1 MIRFFIRQWKHFK
14 ETVIHYG
21 WLSLIIIPILALVN
35 WSYFTVVN
43 SERDTLVSQQ
53 LSLATEKINIID
65 FIVSSAISNTS
76 NDLHVIA
83 DADEMSSYL
92 NDSSPIN
99 LDAAEQLFYRI
110 ANNKPQFESVEFIDN
125 SGQQIISLQRQ
136 NGNLVI
142 TEQANLMDKS
152 SEDFFLTA
160 STLSEDQLYIL
171 PLYFKSEDVN
181 GTIIEKPMTGLVTTI
196 YDQAE
201 TKRGYLFISYNADY
215 LVSLFDEYVKNDSQF
230 IEMGMLNRN
239 QFYDIT
245 SDFTEY
251 YENIQSLDDDNVVY
265 VNVDLGKTITDEIAN
280 EEGFFKIVAI
290 TNFDD
295 VFDFYGGFALRYP
308 GGIIFLNILAI
319 GVVYAFAWFL
329 KSKRDDQILINAN
342 MYLSDKNNDGVMITD
357 EKGDITYTNSAFE
370 EIFGFRIEELKGKR
384 PNIVFGDADFSV
396 EKRIFKAKE
405 AFAENVWN
413 VNKHGIYILK
423 HLRAKPESGSGDKI
437 KHFLAIYSNPQIDI
451 ESLTFS
457 NSFQSIET
465 YKLLAKP
472 FDSSVLKIGSTCY
485 MVIRTYNEKSRKVY
499 GQNNNENLSLMAFPN
514 FLKNALNDEFK
525 IAVPADGTTLIH
537 VDLDDIEQE
546 LEEILTDI
554 ETIIERYKHQPNIN
568 SNLEYS
574 FGISIANN
582 KTFTKAEVIENAFIA
597 LQMAK
602 NQKNIKHLVYT
613 EHIRKVIKRQ
623 KDIYDQLENG
633 FNYDEFYLQY
643 QIQKNMKTN
652 KYDGVEALLRWHNG
666 TLGNISPVEFINVI
680 ENSFFI
686 NRLSIMIVEKVIKDF
701 TPYIEYLRPDF
712 KISINLTSFDFL
724 NEDIIYQLVNLIEK
738 SEIPTHNFTFEITES
753 GYLENQEKTNTII
766 DFLHTKQI
774 LVSIDDFGT
783 GFSTFEILKTLHVD
797 KVKIDRSFIK
807 DYPETDNGDI
817 FKTISNLVKTL
828 KFGLLVEGTETKEQ
842 VDFAVKCGCEEVQGF
857 YISKPLY
864 IENLAKRYLKTK
876 ADF

>member
-1 MIRFFIRQWKHFK
+1 MGFWKWSFLFGSKIRN
-14 ETVIHYG
+14 
-21 WLSLIIIPILALVN
+21 P
-35 WSYFTVVN
+35 
-43 SERDTLVSQQ
+43 
-53 LSLATEKINIID
+53 
-65 FIVSSAISNTS
+65 
-76 NDLHVIA
+76 
-83 DADEMSSYL
+83 
-92 NDSSPIN
+92 
-99 LDAAEQLFYRI
+99 
-110 ANNKPQFESVEFIDN
+110 
-125 SGQQIISLQRQ
+125 
-136 NGNLVI
+136 
-142 TEQANLMDKS
+142 
-152 SEDFFLTA
+152 
-160 STLSEDQLYIL
+160 
-171 PLYFKSEDVN
+171 FKSK
-181 GTIIEKPMTGLVTTI
+181 II
-196 YDQAE
+196 
-201 TKRGYLFISYNADY
+201 R
-215 LVSLFDEYVKNDSQF
+215 
-230 IEMGMLNRN
+230 
-239 QFYDIT
+239 
-245 SDFTEY
+245 
-251 YENIQSLDDDNVVY
+251 VV
-265 VNVDLGKTITDEIAN
+265 EIV
-280 EEGFFKIVAI
+280 GPV
-290 TNFDD
+290 
-295 VFDFYGGFALRYP
+295 
-308 GGIIFLNILAI
+308 
-319 GVVYAFAWFL
+319 
-329 KSKRDDQILINAN
+329 
-342 MYLSDKNNDGVMITD
+342 
-357 EKGDITYTNSAFE
+357 
-370 EIFGFRIEELKGKR
+370 
-384 PNIVFGDADFSV
+384 
-396 EKRIFKAKE
+396 
-405 AFAENVWN
+405 
-413 VNKHGIYILK
+413 
-423 HLRAKPESGSGDKI
+423 ESGSGDKI

-633 FNYDEFYLQY
+633 FNYDELYLQY

-842 VDFAVKCGCEEVQGF
+842 VQGF

>member
-1 MIRFFIRQWKHFK
+1 
-14 ETVIHYG
+14 
-21 WLSLIIIPILALVN
+21 
-35 WSYFTVVN
+35 
-43 SERDTLVSQQ
+43 
-53 LSLATEKINIID
+53 
-65 FIVSSAISNTS
+65 
-76 NDLHVIA
+76 
-83 DADEMSSYL
+83 
-92 NDSSPIN
+92 
-99 LDAAEQLFYRI
+99 
-110 ANNKPQFESVEFIDN
+110 
-125 SGQQIISLQRQ
+125 
-136 NGNLVI
+136 
-142 TEQANLMDKS
+142 
-152 SEDFFLTA
+152 
-160 STLSEDQLYIL
+160 
-171 PLYFKSEDVN
+171 
-181 GTIIEKPMTGLVTTI
+181 
-196 YDQAE
+196 
-201 TKRGYLFISYNADY
+201 
-215 LVSLFDEYVKNDSQF
+215 
-230 IEMGMLNRN
+230 
-239 QFYDIT
+239 
-245 SDFTEY
+245 
-251 YENIQSLDDDNVVY
+251 
-265 VNVDLGKTITDEIAN
+265 
-280 EEGFFKIVAI
+280 
-290 TNFDD
+290 
-295 VFDFYGGFALRYP
+295 
-308 GGIIFLNILAI
+308 
-319 GVVYAFAWFL
+319 
-329 KSKRDDQILINAN
+329 
-342 MYLSDKNNDGVMITD
+342 
-357 EKGDITYTNSAFE
+357 
-370 EIFGFRIEELKGKR
+370 
-384 PNIVFGDADFSV
+384 
-396 EKRIFKAKE
+396 
-405 AFAENVWN
+405 
-413 VNKHGIYILK
+413 
-423 HLRAKPESGSGDKI
+423 
-437 KHFLAIYSNPQIDI
+437 
-451 ESLTFS
+451 
-457 NSFQSIET
+457 
-465 YKLLAKP
+465 
-472 FDSSVLKIGSTCY
+472 
-485 MVIRTYNEKSRKVY
+485 
-499 GQNNNENLSLMAFPN
+499 MAFPN

>member
-1 MIRFFIRQWKHFK
+1 MIKFFIRQWKHFK

-35 WSYFTVVN
+35 WSYFVVVN
-43 SERDTLVSQQ
+43 SERDTLISQQ
-53 LSLATEKINIID
+53 LSLASEKINIID

-76 NDLHVIA
+76 NDLHVIS

-92 NDSSPIN
+92 SDSTPAN
-99 LDAAEQLFYRI
+99 LAAAEQLFFRI

-125 SGQQIISLQRQ
+125 SGLQVISLHRQ
-136 NGNLVI
+136 NGDLLI
-142 TEQANLMDKS
+142 TEQANLVNVS
-152 SEDFFLTA
+152 SEDFFTTA
-160 STLSEDQLYIL
+160 TTLEKNQLYIL
-171 PLYFKSEDVN
+171 PLYFDYEDIN
-181 GTIIEKPMTGLVTTI
+181 GTVIEKPMTGLITTI
-196 YDQAE
+196 YDQTE
-201 TKRGYLFISYNADY
+201 TKRGYLLINYNADY
-215 LVSLFDEYVKNDSQF
+215 LVTLFDEYVQNDSQF
-230 IEMGMLNRN
+230 IEMGMLN
-239 QFYDIT
+239 QDQSYDIT
-245 SDFTEY
+245 SAFDEY
-251 YENIQSLDDDNVVY
+251 YQNIESLNDSNVVF
-265 VNVDLGKTITDEIAN
+265 VNVDLEKIIEDDIVN
-280 EEGFFKIVAI
+280 EEGFFKIVAV
-290 TNFDD
+290 TDLNE
-295 VFDFYGGFALRYP
+295 VFSFYGGFALKYP
-308 GGIIFLNILAI
+308 ILIVFLNMLAI
-319 GVVYAFAWFL
+319 AVVYAFGWFF
-329 KSKRDDQILINAN
+329 KSKSDDRILINAN

-384 PNIVFGDADFSV
+384 PNIIFGDADFSV

-405 AFAENVWN
+405 TFSENVWN
-413 VNKHGIYILK
+413 MNKQGIYILK
-423 HLRAKPESGSGDKI
+423 HLRAKPETGSGEKI

-485 MVIRTYNEKSRKVY
+485 MVIRTYNEKSRKIY
-499 GQNNNENLSLMAFPN
+499 GKTDNENLGLMAFPN
-514 FLKNALNDEFK
+514 FLRSSLSDKYK
-525 IAVPADGTTLIH
+525 IAVPAEGTTLIH
-537 VDLDDIEQE
+537 VDLDETDQE

-568 SNLEYS
+568 TNLEYS

-582 KTFTKAEVIENAFIA
+582 KTFTKSEVIENAFIA

-613 EHIRKVIKRQ
+613 ENIRKVIKRQ

-701 TPYIEYLRPDF
+701 TPYIEFLRPDF
-712 KISINLTSFDFL
+712 KISVNLTSFDFL

-738 SEIPTHNFTFEITES
+738 SEIPTHNFNFEITES
-753 GYLENQEKTNTII
+753 GYLENQDKTNTII

-774 LVSIDDFGT
+774 MVSIDDFGT
-783 GFSTFEILKTLHVD
+783 GFSTFEILKNLHVD

-828 KFGLLVEGTETKEQ
+828 NFGLLVEGTETKEQ